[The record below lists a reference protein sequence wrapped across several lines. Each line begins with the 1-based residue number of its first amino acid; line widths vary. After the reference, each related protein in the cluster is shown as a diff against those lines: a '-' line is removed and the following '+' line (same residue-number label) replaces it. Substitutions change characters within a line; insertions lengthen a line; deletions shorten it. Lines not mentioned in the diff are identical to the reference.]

1 MKKIELLEM
10 MMRELTL
17 QSSIIFKSIPLD
29 RLHISIAGVVVVVVS
44 YKRLESSTY
53 QLSLD

>member
-1 MKKIELLEM
+1 VKKIELLEM

-29 RLHISIAGVVVVVVS
+29 RLHISIAGVVVVVS
-44 YKRLESSTY
+44 YKRLESSSY